1 MPASNGEASIID
13 TRVNLPKA
21 FGVTFFHVPPLS
33 VDTCTSPSSLPVQ
46 STPAFTGDSA
56 KAKMVAYHSVPVMSP
71 VTGPPLRPIVAVS
84 ASVRSP
90 EILSHEA
97 P

>member
-1 MPASNGEASIID
+1 MID
-13 TRVNLPKA
+13 TRVNFPNTL
-21 FGVTFFHVPPLS
+21 GDTFFHVAPLS

-56 KAKMVAYHSVPVMSP
+56 KAKIVAYHSVPVMSP
-71 VTGPPLRPIVAVS
+71 LTGPPLRPMVFVS

-90 EILSHEA
+90 EILSHDA